1 MYIHEA
7 HYRYMIQ
14 PAMFVS
20 THWQLAECPS
30 VQILPPY
37 RADLTQREGEGERGR
52 ERGGGREG
60 EGERGR
66 ERGGGREGEGERGRE
81 RGGGR

>member
-1 MYIHEA
+1 MYIHVHEA
-7 HYRYMIQ
+7 Q
-14 PAMFVS
+14 PATFVS

-37 RADLTQREGEGERGR
+37 RADLTRERGRERGGGRQGEGERGR

-66 ERGGGREGEGERGRE
+66 EIGGREKAL
-81 RGGGR
+81 GGS